1 MDSRGEAGPRS
12 AKEKRKNMAKKSNII
27 RFEDVRDKIVTIRGQ
42 KVILDFAVA
51 ELYGVETK
59 RINEAVKNNPRKFP
73 KGWVFELSKE
83 ETADLRSRISTTNIA
98 DGQELTDLRSKDS
111 TTKLPSPKSRTMP
124 KAFTERGIYMLATIL
139 TGDQAIDTTLVI
151 VDTFVKLHEL
161 QRTISEMSKAPDEYQ
176 QKTLMQKSGEI
187 VDDLFGDSFATNET
201 ETEIELN
208 FAVLKLKHTIKRKKN
223 K

>member
-1 MDSRGEAGPRS
+1 M
-12 AKEKRKNMAKKSNII
+12 AKKKSNIV
-27 RFEDVRDKIVTIRGQ
+27 RFEDVRDRIVTIRGEE
-42 KVILDFAVA
+42 VILDFAVA

-73 KGWVFELSKE
+73 EGWVFELSKDE
-83 ETADLRSRISTTNIA
+83 SADLWSKISTANV
-98 DGQELTDLRSKDS
+98 TDNQDDMVLRSKIS
-111 TTKLPSPKSRTMP
+111 TANLPSPKSRTMP

-139 TGDQAIDTTLVI
+139 TSDQAIDTTLVI
-151 VDTFVKLHEL
+151 VDTFAKFHEL
-161 QRTISEMSKAPDEYQ
+161 QRTIGEMAKNPDEFQ
-176 QKTLMQKSGEI
+176 QKSLMQKSGEI

-208 FAVLKLKHTIKRKKN
+208 FAVLKLKHTIKRKK

>member
-1 MDSRGEAGPRS
+1 MNARGEAGPRS

-124 KAFTERGIYMLATIL
+124 KAFTERGIY
-139 TGDQAIDTTLVI
+139 
-151 VDTFVKLHEL
+151 
-161 QRTISEMSKAPDEYQ
+161 ISYD
-176 QKTLMQKSGEI
+176 
-187 VDDLFGDSFATNET
+187 
-201 ETEIELN
+201 
-208 FAVLKLKHTIKRKKN
+208 
-223 K
+223 

>member
-1 MDSRGEAGPRS
+1 MNARGEAGPLS

-83 ETADLRSRISTTNIA
+83 ETADLRSRISTTC
-98 DGQELTDLRSKDS
+98 
-111 TTKLPSPKSRTMP
+111 
-124 KAFTERGIYMLATIL
+124 Y
-139 TGDQAIDTTLVI
+139 
-151 VDTFVKLHEL
+151 
-161 QRTISEMSKAPDEYQ
+161 
-176 QKTLMQKSGEI
+176 
-187 VDDLFGDSFATNET
+187 
-201 ETEIELN
+201 
-208 FAVLKLKHTIKRKKN
+208 
-223 K
+223 